1 VKKLTNISNSKDQI
15 LRPHWY
21 SLGLPGNIQTVVWL
35 CIILVLFISF
45 LNFTGWTFDITIFK
59 SLEGTRISMKITTAL
74 CFILSSLAIVIIQA
88 RTNANLK
95 QWGPKILS
103 VIIIA
108 VSLATV
114 VEYNGLIKA
123 VKTIPDTHSPIMDLF
138 ISDGKRMSL
147 LTAVTFMSYG
157 AIIYLLSMNSRLT
170 SNLAH
175 ILVFPTVLASYFIP
189 ASYVLNVYSVSEIP
203 EIPVALN
210 TGISF
215 CALSIVVLLI
225 RPDTWLMKVFTSRN
239 MGGMMARRL
248 LPALLLLP
256 VVIGWLRI
264 KGERAGIFESDIG
277 VVLVALIYST
287 CFVLLIWISARSAN
301 RIDEKRR
308 STDLALKK
316 ANNDLEDVNIKL
328 QKELTDRILIDEAL
342 TKNEIKLKEL
352 NATKDKFFNIVAH
365 DLKNPFTSI
374 LGSSELLCQNIS
386 QLENKNIA
394 SLAKIIND
402 SAKNGYA
409 ILQNLLDWSR
419 SQTGLLTINPENI
432 NIRNLIDESIS
443 NMSQV
448 ASNKE
453 IEIRSETKDDIFVVT
468 DKNMIKTIL
477 RNLLSN
483 AIKFSYRK
491 GHVRVSA
498 VIDHNKVNVAV
509 RDNGIGIPK
518 DNLDKI
524 FRIDTKISI
533 PGTENEMGTS
543 LGLKLCKEF
552 TEKLGGKIWVESIEN
567 RGSEFYFSLPINT

>member
-1 VKKLTNISNSKDQI
+1 MKKSTNTSNSKDQN
-15 LRPHWY
+15 LQANWY
-21 SLGLPGNIQTVVWL
+21 SSGLPGNIQTVIWL
-35 CIILVLFISF
+35 CIMLVLLLSF
-45 LNFTGWTFDITIFK
+45 LNFTGWSSDIAIFK
-59 SLEGTRISMKITTAL
+59 SMDATWISMKITTAL
-74 CFILSSLAIVIIQA
+74 CFILSSLAIVVIQG
-88 RTNANLK
+88 RTTVGLK
-95 QWGPKILS
+95 KWGPKILS
-103 VIIIA
+103 VIII
-108 VSLATV
+108 VISLATV
-114 VEYNGLIKA
+114 IEYIGL
-123 VKTIPDTHSPIMDLF
+123 VMTGKTIPVTHSTILDLF
-138 ISDGKRMSL
+138 LSTGNRMSPL
-147 LTAVTFMSYG
+147 SAVTFISFG

-175 ILVFPTVLASYFIP
+175 VLVFPTVLASYFVP
-189 ASYVLNVYSVSEIP
+189 ASYVLNIYSLSEIP
-203 EIPVALN
+203 EIPIALN

-215 CALSIVVLLI
+215 CSLSIVVLLI

-264 KGERAGIFESDIG
+264 KGERTGIFESEIG
-277 VVLVALIYST
+277 VVLVALIYSI
-287 CFVLLIWISARSAN
+287 CFVLLIWISARSVN

-316 ANNDLEDVNIKL
+316 AYSDLEDVNLKL
-328 QKELTDRILIDEAL
+328 QKELTDRILSDEAL
-342 TKNEIKLKEL
+342 KQSELKLKEL

-374 LGSSELLCQNIS
+374 LGSSELLYQNIY

-432 NIRNLIDESIS
+432 NIRNLTDEVIS
-443 NMSQV
+443 SVSQV

-453 IEIRSETKDDIFVVT
+453 IEIRSETKDNIFVVT

-498 VIDHNKVNVAV
+498 VIDHNKVIVAV

-533 PGTENEMGTS
+533 PGTESEMGTS

-552 TEKLGGKIWVESIEN
+552 AEKLGGKIWVESVEN
-567 RGSEFYFSLPINT
+567 KGSEFYFSLPLNT

>member
-1 VKKLTNISNSKDQI
+1 VKKSTNTSNSKDQN
-15 LRPHWY
+15 LQANWY
-21 SLGLPGNIQTVVWL
+21 SSGLPGNIQTVIWL
-35 CIILVLFISF
+35 CIMLVLLLSF
-45 LNFTGWTFDITIFK
+45 LNFTGWSSDIAIFK
-59 SLEGTRISMKITTAL
+59 SMDATWISMKITTAL
-74 CFILSSLAIVIIQA
+74 CFILSSLAIVVIQG
-88 RTNANLK
+88 RTTVGLK
-95 QWGPKILS
+95 KWGPKILS
-103 VIIIA
+103 VIII
-108 VSLATV
+108 VISLATV
-114 VEYNGLIKA
+114 IEYIGL
-123 VKTIPDTHSPIMDLF
+123 VMTGKTIPVTHSTILDLF
-138 ISDGKRMSL
+138 LSTGNRMSPL
-147 LTAVTFMSYG
+147 SAVTFISFG

-175 ILVFPTVLASYFIP
+175 VLVFPTVLASYFVP
-189 ASYVLNVYSVSEIP
+189 ASYVLNIYSLSEIP
-203 EIPVALN
+203 EIPIALN

-215 CALSIVVLLI
+215 CSLSIVVLLI

-264 KGERAGIFESDIG
+264 KGERTGIFESEIG
-277 VVLVALIYST
+277 VVLVALIYSI
-287 CFVLLIWISARSAN
+287 CFVLLIWISARSVN

-316 ANNDLEDVNIKL
+316 AYSDLEDVNLKL
-328 QKELTDRILIDEAL
+328 QKELTDRILSDEAL
-342 TKNEIKLKEL
+342 KQSELKLKEL

-374 LGSSELLCQNIS
+374 LGSSELLYQNIY

-432 NIRNLIDESIS
+432 NIRNLTDEVIS
-443 NMSQV
+443 SVSQV

-453 IEIRSETKDDIFVVT
+453 IEIRSETKDNIFVVT

-498 VIDHNKVNVAV
+498 VIDHNKVIVAV

-533 PGTENEMGTS
+533 PGTESEMGTS

-552 TEKLGGKIWVESIEN
+552 AEKLGGKIWVESVEN
-567 RGSEFYFSLPINT
+567 KGSEFYFSLPLNT

>member
-567 RGSEFYFSLPINT
+567 KGSEFYFSLPINT

>member
-1 VKKLTNISNSKDQI
+1 M
-15 LRPHWY
+15 
-21 SLGLPGNIQTVVWL
+21 
-35 CIILVLFISF
+35 LVLLLSF
-45 LNFTGWTFDITIFK
+45 LNFTGWSSDIAIFK
-59 SLEGTRISMKITTAL
+59 SMDATWISMKITTAL
-74 CFILSSLAIVIIQA
+74 CFILSSLAIVVIQG
-88 RTNANLK
+88 RTTVGLK
-95 QWGPKILS
+95 KWGPKILS
-103 VIIIA
+103 VIII
-108 VSLATV
+108 VISLATV
-114 VEYNGLIKA
+114 IEYIGL
-123 VKTIPDTHSPIMDLF
+123 VMTGKTIPVTHSTILDLF
-138 ISDGKRMSL
+138 LSTGNRMSPL
-147 LTAVTFMSYG
+147 SAVTFISFG

-175 ILVFPTVLASYFIP
+175 VLVFPTVLASYFVP
-189 ASYVLNVYSVSEIP
+189 ASYVLNIYSLSEIP
-203 EIPVALN
+203 EIPIALN

-215 CALSIVVLLI
+215 CSLSIVVLLI

-264 KGERAGIFESDIG
+264 KGERTGIFESEIG
-277 VVLVALIYST
+277 VVLVALIYSI
-287 CFVLLIWISARSAN
+287 CFVLLIWISARSVN

-316 ANNDLEDVNIKL
+316 AYSDLEDVNLKL
-328 QKELTDRILIDEAL
+328 QKELTDRILSDEAL
-342 TKNEIKLKEL
+342 KQSELKLKEL

-374 LGSSELLCQNIS
+374 LGSSELLYQNIY

-432 NIRNLIDESIS
+432 NIRNLTDEVIS
-443 NMSQV
+443 SVSQV

-453 IEIRSETKDDIFVVT
+453 IEIRSETKDNIFVVT

-498 VIDHNKVNVAV
+498 VIDHNKVIVAV

-533 PGTENEMGTS
+533 PGTESEMGTS

-552 TEKLGGKIWVESIEN
+552 AEKLGGKIWVESVEN
-567 RGSEFYFSLPINT
+567 KGSEFYFSLPLNT

>member
-1 VKKLTNISNSKDQI
+1 VKKLTNISNSKDKI

-567 RGSEFYFSLPINT
+567 KGSEFYFSLPINT